1 MYQYFCLVLLLR
13 SFSDDKNLETL
24 GRTAC
29 LLCPR
34 ELPSRNLLVT
44 ITQDKKKTNPAII
57 IYWIDCSGGGGVKL
71 ESLQREYCAPRLTDV
86 RFSGTAWMGLCAQ
99 ITLLIAK
106 YTPPPSI
113 HKYRDFLPG

>member
-44 ITQDKKKTNPAII
+44 ITQDKKRPI
-57 IYWIDCSGGGGVKL
+57 L
-71 ESLQREYCAPRLTDV
+71 QSLSIGLTVVVGEVLSLKAYKENIVLQD
-86 RFSGTAWMGLCAQ
+86 
-99 ITLLIAK
+99 
-106 YTPPPSI
+106 
-113 HKYRDFLPG
+113 